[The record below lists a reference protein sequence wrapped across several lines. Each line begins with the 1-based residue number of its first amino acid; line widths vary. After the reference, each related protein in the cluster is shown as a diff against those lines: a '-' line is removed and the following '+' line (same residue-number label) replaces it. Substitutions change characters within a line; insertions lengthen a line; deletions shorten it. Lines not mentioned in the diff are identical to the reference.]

1 MVYKLLVMAE
11 ARWRKLNAPHL
22 LPLVQAQVKFVDG
35 IQQRRHEAGRGKE
48 AA

>member
-1 MVYKLLVMAE
+1 MAE
-11 ARWRKLNAPHL
+11 ARWRTRNAPHL

-35 IQQRRHEAGRGKE
+35 SQQRRNEEKGVEE